1 MGWMVNATPRPLYL
15 RETDPVP
22 TVQEAGL
29 APGAVGTFAEKFA
42 PTGIRSPD
50 LPARSEWLHRLNYS
64 GPYKLLLIRLIICTL
79 NVEVI

>member
-15 RETDPVP
+15 RETYPVP

-29 APGAVGTFAEKFA
+29 APGAVGTVAKKCA

-64 GPYKLLLIRLIICTL
+64 GPYKLLIRLIISTL